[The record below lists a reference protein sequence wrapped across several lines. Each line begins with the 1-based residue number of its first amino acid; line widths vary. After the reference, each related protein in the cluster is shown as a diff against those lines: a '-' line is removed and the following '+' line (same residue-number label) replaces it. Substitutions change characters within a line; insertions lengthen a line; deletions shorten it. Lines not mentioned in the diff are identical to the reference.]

1 MSVLREIL
9 QKNYSVRRTKQ
20 NRLIL
25 VSNCA
30 ICNKNESRFIKTQKF
45 KEIGD
50 LNHVYK
56 NELDKA
62 CFAEDAAYANR
73 KDVTIRTASE

>member
-25 VSNCA
+25 VSNCG

-73 KDVTIRTASE
+73 KDLTIRTASE